1 MSRAIVYARVST
13 QDQALGFSL
22 ASQKE
27 LGEKKARE
35 LGATE
40 IEIVEDAYTGT
51 ELDRPALNYLRR
63 QVAEGRVHL
72 VVVYDPDRLSRDLA
86 DLLLLCREFE
96 AAGVRLEFVNF
107 DWQRTPQGILFLQL
121 RGAFAQFEHALI
133 KERTQRGK
141 AKKAAGGKIRCY
153 AKPFGY
159 DWDAENDTL
168 VINPREAEIVKQM
181 FDWVTDPL
189 MPLTP
194 WQVTQR
200 LAFLYPPGP
209 RGKGWIYSTVL
220 RILKNPV
227 YTGRLVRKD
236 ERPEWKP
243 VLVPAIISPAT
254 FARAQETLARCKRF
268 NPKATRRQFLL
279 QRLLI
284 CGECG
289 RTLAVYTH
297 RSSGKGEYSYYTCP
311 RRYPRKAGAR
321 GQGGCALPPWNTGEL
336 DAAVW
341 QTVASLLADP
351 DVIQQYITPEPSTRQ
366 QIARRLAEVRQRVE
380 RTKGVLERIDRAY
393 LVLETLAEEDYRRY
407 RREAERVRREAEEE
421 LARLERLSQNE
432 TASSSGGAGSVRR
445 HAEGLAASIAHL
457 DFATRQAV
465 LRELIRQIRVYADG
479 RVEVEGYFPAPLKFS
494 PVCYKADIEKK
505 AIQKLLKEFQTEKS

>member
-1 MSRAIVYARVST
+1 MPRAIVYARVST

-51 ELDRPALNYLRR
+51 DLDRPALNYLRR
-63 QVAEGRVHL
+63 QVVEGRVHL

-141 AKKAAGGKIRCY
+141 TKKAAGGKIRCY

-159 DWDAENDTL
+159 DWDADNDTL
-168 VINPREAEIVKQM
+168 VINPREAGIVKQM
-181 FDWVTDPL
+181 FAWVTDPV

-194 WQVTQR
+194 RQITQR
-200 LAFLYPPGP
+200 LALLYPPGP

-227 YTGRLVRKD
+227 YTGRLIRKD

-243 VLVPAIISPAT
+243 VLVPAIISPDT
-254 FARAQETLARCKRF
+254 FARAQEALAKGRRF

-279 QRLLI
+279 QRLLV

-289 RTLAVYTH
+289 RTLTVYTH
-297 RSSGKGEYSYYTCP
+297 RASGKGEYSYYTCP
-311 RRYPRKAGAR
+311 RRYPRRAGVR
-321 GQGGCALPPWNTGEL
+321 GEGGCCLPAWNASEL
-336 DAAVW
+336 DGAVW
-341 QTVASLLADP
+341 QAVASLLADP
-351 DVIQQYITPEPSTRQ
+351 DLIQPYLASRPGTARQ
-366 QIARRLAEVRQRVE
+366 TARRLDEVR
-380 RTKGVLERIDRAY
+380 KGLQKAEGALQRIDRAY
-393 LVLETLAEEDYRRY
+393 LILGTLGEEEYRRY
-407 RREAERVRREAEEE
+407 RREAERIKREAEEE
-421 LARLERLSQNE
+421 LARLKRVTQEE
-432 TASSSGGAGSVRR
+432 TGSFCGGAGDLRQQ
-445 HAEGLAASIAHL
+445 AEALSASIATL
-457 DFATRQAV
+457 DLATKQAV
-465 LRELIRQIRVYADG
+465 VRELIRQIRVYADG
-479 RVEVEGYFPAPLKFS
+479 RVEVEGYFPAHLKS
-494 PVCYKADIEKK
+494 SSVCYGANIEKK
-505 AIQKLLKEFQTEKS
+505 AIQKLLKEFQAEKS